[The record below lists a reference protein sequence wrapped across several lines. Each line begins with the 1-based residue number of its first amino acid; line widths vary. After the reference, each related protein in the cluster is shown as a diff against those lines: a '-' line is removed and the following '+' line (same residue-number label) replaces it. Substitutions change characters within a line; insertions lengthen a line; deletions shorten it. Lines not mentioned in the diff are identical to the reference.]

1 MKHPSSMTQF
11 AAETPVVILAGG
23 QGTRLRP
30 YTTTLPK
37 PLMPVGNYPI
47 MEILLRQL
55 ASYGFRDITLA
66 VGYLSGLIQAYFKD
80 GKELGLNLT
89 YGQETKPLG
98 TAGPLAQ
105 LPRFD
110 SSILVLNGDLLT
122 NLDFRKIVRY
132 HYANEATATVAMT
145 RRQEAVDF
153 GVIETDDENQIV
165 GFKEKPERSFLVSMG
180 IYVFTPQVLNYI
192 PKSTRVDFPEL
203 LERLMSHEKK
213 IVGFE
218 SNDYWMDI
226 GRPDD
231 YDKAN
236 EDFPAMEREFLN
248 PHVEHETIR
257 VAV

>member
-1 MKHPSSMTQF
+1 MNRPSSMSMF
-11 AAETPVVILAGG
+11 AEQTPVVILAGG

-37 PLMPVGNYPI
+37 PLVPVGNYPI

-55 ASYGFRDITLA
+55 SSYGFRNITLA

-80 GKELGLNLT
+80 GKDFGLNLN
-89 YGQETKPLG
+89 YARETEPLG

-110 SSILVLNGDLLT
+110 RSILVLNGDLLT
-122 NLDFRKIVRY
+122 KLDFRKIVRH
-132 HYANEATATVAMT
+132 HYSNEATATVAMT
-145 RRQEAVDF
+145 RRNQSVDF
-153 GVIETDDENQIV
+153 GVIETNDEDQIID
-165 GFKEKPERSFLVSMG
+165 FKEKPELSYLVSMG

-192 PKSTRVDFPEL
+192 PKSTHFDFPDL
-203 LERLMSHEKK
+203 LGRLLKHEQKV
-213 IVGFE
+213 VGYE
-218 SNDYWMDI
+218 SDAYWMDI

-236 EDFPAMEREFLN
+236 EEFQAMEREFLE

-257 VAV
+257 IAV